1 MKKENWEVKKLGE
14 VCEINSKKS
23 EIKDLDFNT
32 DVSFVSMADVSENG
46 NLYLKE
52 KKKLKEVWSG
62 FTYFKNNDILFAK
75 ITPCM
80 ENGKGTI
87 AKRLVNNIGFGST
100 EFHVLRPKLKVTS
113 DYIFHVLS
121 LDNFRKIAE
130 RSMTGSA
137 GQKRVP
143 KKFLESFEISI
154 PTLPLQSQFAERI
167 NKIEEQKELVK
178 QSISQTQML
187 IDYTMDKYF

>member
-1 MKKENWEVKKLGE
+1 
-14 VCEINSKKS
+14 
-23 EIKDLDFNT
+23 
-32 DVSFVSMADVSENG
+32 
-46 NLYLKE
+46 
-52 KKKLKEVWSG
+52 
-62 FTYFKNNDILFAK
+62 
-75 ITPCM
+75 M

-154 PTLPLQSQFAERI
+154 STLPLQSQFAERI